1 MRASKDPEL
10 QGALDWL
17 FARQR
22 FGVQLGLERM
32 RALLAA
38 LDHPEGAF
46 ESLLVGGTN
55 GKGSVTSTLASILH
69 AAGRP
74 VGRFTSPHLT
84 HFRERFTLAGEPVG
98 EAPLLRALKDVRPH
112 AERLGAT
119 FFEITTAVALLLFA
133 RAGVTVAVMEVG
145 LGGRLDATNALSPRL
160 SVITGVALDHTEVL
174 GGTVAEIAIEK
185 AGILRPG
192 RLALTGAA
200 GEALAVIAR
209 EAARLGAPLWRL
221 GHEISVTA
229 RDEGWRGSSLTV
241 GTPAGALAVRTPLI
255 GAHQVPNTALA
266 VAAARA
272 LEVPDAA
279 IVRGVAGVRW
289 PGRLEPVPYRGRTVL
304 LDGAHN
310 PAAAAALAAGAHLVN
325 DVSGLRDPE
334 MVRVCAAA
342 GAPAVVMHMQGTPK
356 TMQDAPHYEDV
367 VGEVRGFL
375 QARAAAA
382 LEAGVPSVLLDP
394 GIGFGKTLA
403 HNLALLRNLRA
414 FTALGHPVL
423 LGASRKGIVRLL
435 TGAEAPEARDAG
447 SLALHLW
454 GVQQGVSMVRVHE
467 VAAHVSALK
476 AWAALADEG
485 AVGET

>member
-310 PAAAAALAAGAHLVN
+310 PAAAAALAATLERLGVAPALLVFGTSA
-325 DVSGLRDPE
+325 DKDARE
-334 MVRVCAAA
+334 MVRALAGSVRATIATRARLSPRSSPPETLAALWRDAARPAQVAPTPEAALALALESSQPGETVVVA
-342 GAPAVVMHMQGTPK
+342 GSL
-356 TMQDAPHYEDV
+356 YL
-367 VGEVRGFL
+367 VGEVRPLLVG
-375 QARAAAA
+375 
-382 LEAGVPSVLLDP
+382 EAGE
-394 GIGFGKTLA
+394 GWE
-403 HNLALLRNLRA
+403 
-414 FTALGHPVL
+414 
-423 LGASRKGIVRLL
+423 RL
-435 TGAEAPEARDAG
+435 
-447 SLALHLW
+447 
-454 GVQQGVSMVRVHE
+454 Q
-467 VAAHVSALK
+467 
-476 AWAALADEG
+476 
-485 AVGET
+485 